1 MAWYP
6 ASYPGT
12 AAWRS
17 GHVVPVFLLPFG
29 RRPSLLGHPV
39 PATEFGSPYGRL
51 TGAHAPDLDGVSMFR
66 TREMRL
72 GKGVLYTPGTAVPT
86 RPRMLHDRRLPHHS
100 GVSLISPVLHPAREV
115 MLTRHHQGFPVSR
128 PVPSLPPTC
137 DPRPERGPLGLSR
150 ELHTRPLPAAH
161 VAAGTGHGH

>member
-17 GHVVPVFLLPFG
+17 GLFRPGFLLPFG

-39 PATEFGSPYGRL
+39 PATEFSSPYGRL
-51 TGAHAPDLDGVSMFR
+51 TGARAPDLDGFSMFR

-72 GKGVLYTPGTAVPT
+72 GKGVLYTPGTTVPT
-86 RPRMLHDRRLPHHS
+86 RPRILHDRRLPHHS
-100 GVSLISPVLHPAREV
+100 GASLISPVLHPGPGSHDDEAS
-115 MLTRHHQGFPVSR
+115 SR
-128 PVPSLPPTC
+128 IS
-137 DPRPERGPLGLSR
+137 G
-150 ELHTRPLPAAH
+150 
-161 VAAGTGHGH
+161 